1 MSKLRKPPRKMRKLQ
16 MKSNPAYFVKR
27 NVGLTRA
34 GMEPVEA
41 RDGDKFCN
49 GIYIGEENTL
59 YILHFN
65 SLICYN
71 PSVSIPR
78 TPEAEEGG

>member
-1 MSKLRKPPRKMRKLQ
+1 MKSSQKPFIFIIDCDFPKVLMSKLRKPPRKMRKLQ

-27 NVGLTRA
+27 NMGLTRA

-49 GIYIGEENTL
+49 GIYIGQ
-59 YILHFN
+59 
-65 SLICYN
+65 
-71 PSVSIPR
+71 
-78 TPEAEEGG
+78 

>member
-1 MSKLRKPPRKMRKLQ
+1 MRKLQ

-27 NVGLTRA
+27 NAGLTRA

-49 GIYIGEENTL
+49 GIYIGE
-59 YILHFN
+59 
-65 SLICYN
+65 
-71 PSVSIPR
+71 
-78 TPEAEEGG
+78 

>member
-1 MSKLRKPPRKMRKLQ
+1 MHKENASILETCLSIPKVLMSKLRKPPRKMRKLQ

-49 GIYIGEENTL
+49 GIYIGE
-59 YILHFN
+59 
-65 SLICYN
+65 
-71 PSVSIPR
+71 
-78 TPEAEEGG
+78 